1 MRDSMRGRTDH
12 SPRPTLSEDP
22 TLDRDNIPLAFF
34 GTVAAHSGPCDPS
47 SIASLSYIVRTQTF
61 EVELGFIKLND
72 HYFDPSY

>member
-34 GTVAAHSGPCDPS
+34 GTVAARSGPYGPS
-47 SIASLSYIVRTQTF
+47 SIFISLSCIVQF
-61 EVELGFIKLND
+61 AHANIFDWKLN
-72 HYFDPSY
+72 FVL